1 MGVCADELFKPFQKA
16 IIVSC
21 FSEIDQ
27 LKETQKMG
35 AGPYIKK
42 PYVLERLGM
51 AVSDELDKK

>member
-1 MGVCADELFKPFQKA
+1 
-16 IIVSC
+16 
-21 FSEIDQ
+21 
-27 LKETQKMG
+27 MG